1 MVKGSL
7 EPSASLQCEGPQD
20 ADATFSSLIFPRR
33 PEYKQRIIYGSVF
46 CLVVASLQT
55 ILVLLALGK
64 LGVWTGPRC
73 VNWMLHEMLS
83 VCSPSNAP
91 RWRERPVQGRP
102 SVQV

>member
-1 MVKGSL
+1 MVKDSL

-20 ADATFSSLIFPRR
+20 ADAAFYSLIFPRR
-33 PEYKQRIIYGSVF
+33 PEFYGSVF

-64 LGVWTGPRC
+64 LGVWTGPRYL
-73 VNWMLHEMLS
+73 NWMLS

-91 RWRERPVQGRP
+91 QWRERPVKGRP